1 MPSQR
6 PSRAPGEAQSADRR
20 RGRRGPA
27 ELSLQIALMVAA
39 ALFYFA
45 VRGLTEGDVSEAV
58 ARGDAV
64 LRFEQALGIAIERS
78 LQNAV
83 LGSEVLTTLSNWV
96 YIWLHWPVI
105 ALTLVWLHRS
115 HRHGYVLLRNA
126 MFVSGAIGLVIFA
139 LFPVAPPRHLPDQF
153 VDTVTELSR
162 SYRVLQPPQ
171 LINEYAAVPSLHVG
185 WNLLIGIFL
194 VRYSRRAAV
203 RVFGVISPV
212 LMAVAVVTTANHYVI
227 DGVLGS
233 VVALVGLAGSHWL
246 WRIAYAGRSEVGEQ
260 AEVVDDEPAHSPTCQ
275 LLDALP
281 ARERP
286 CEYRTARAEVGGGP
300 LREQAFVHDG
310 AVDAG
315 RQR

>member
-1 MPSQR
+1 MPTQSHC
-6 PSRAPGEAQSADRR
+6 RAPGGVQKADRR
-20 RGRRGPA
+20 RGRRGLA

-39 ALFYFA
+39 ALVYFG
-45 VRGLTEGDVSEAV
+45 VRGLTEGNVSEAV

-64 LRFEQALGIAIERS
+64 LRFERALGIAIEES

-105 ALTLVWLHRS
+105 ALTLIWLHRS
-115 HRHGYVLLRNA
+115 HRRGYVLLRNA

-194 VRYSRRAAV
+194 VRYSRHAAV

-246 WRIAYAGRSEVGEQ
+246 WRIAYAGRSELGEQ
-260 AEVVDDEPAHSPTCQ
+260 AEVVDDEPTHPPSRQ

-286 CEYRTARAEVGGGP
+286 REHGAARSEIGGGP
-300 LREQAFVHDG
+300 QRQQAFVHDR
-310 AVDAG
+310 AVDAA

>member
-1 MPSQR
+1 MPTQCR
-6 PSRAPGEAQSADRR
+6 SRSLGGVPRADRR
-20 RGRRGPA
+20 RSRRGPA

-64 LRFEQALGIAIERS
+64 LRFEGALGIAIEQS

-83 LGSEVLTTLSNWV
+83 LGSQVLTTLSNWV

-115 HRHGYVLLRNA
+115 HRQGYVLLRNA
-126 MFVSGAIGLVIFA
+126 MFVSGAIGLAIFA

-194 VRYSRRAAV
+194 VRYSRHAAV

-233 VVALVGLAGSHWL
+233 IVALVGLAGSHWL

-260 AEVVDDEPAHSPTCQ
+260 AEVVDDDPTHSPPRQ
-275 LLDALP
+275 LLDAFP
-281 ARERP
+281 ACERP
-286 CEYRTARAEVGGGP
+286 REHLTARFELGGDLP
-300 LREQAFVHDG
+300 RQQAFVDDR
-310 AVDAG
+310 AVDAA
-315 RQR
+315 RKR